1 MALVSTVYPPEVWAM
16 ESLMVLR
23 DNLVMARLVHRDFEP
38 EVANRGD
45 VIHTRKPT
53 KLPARTWSGQSGTNA
68 DSQIEVD
75 NLNARDLSITL
86 DTLVYTAF
94 LVEDRDEATSIKDLR
109 TEFLIPAMD
118 PIAKKVDDD
127 IMTEFTSSASSDVEG
142 NAVSAI
148 AFDTVGDGA
157 DMNEDDIVDAR
168 EELNTSQCPPSGRM
182 LVISSEHEADLLRT
196 ALFVQADQSGSADAL
211 TTGSL
216 GFKFGFRIFH
226 SQNVPD
232 AGDTDSTP
240 QSLAF
245 HRNAIALVTRPL
257 QAVPRELGAISAFRS
272 LDDVALRVTSAYD
285 IRYKGVTVSFDIL
298 YGVQLLDAN
307 LAKIIN
313 P

>member
-16 ESLMVLR
+16 ESLLVLR
-23 DNLVMARLVHRDFEP
+23 DELVMARLVHRDFEP

-53 KLPARTWSGQSGTNA
+53 KLSARSWAGQTGSDA

-75 NLNARDLSITL
+75 NLNARDLSISL

-109 TEFLIPAMD
+109 TEFLVPAMD
-118 PIAKKVDDD
+118 PIAQRIDDD
-127 IMTEFTSSASSDVEG
+127 LMTEFTSEASTDVAG
-142 NAVSAI
+142 SAVSRI
-148 AFDTVGDGA
+148 AYDTVGLGA
-157 DMNEDDIVDAR
+157 AMDEDDVVDAR
-168 EELNTSQCPPSGRM
+168 EELNTSQCPMGGRV
-182 LVISSEHEADLLRT
+182 LVVSTKHEADLLRL
-196 ALFVQADQSGSADAL
+196 ALFHQANTAGSTEAL
-211 TTGSL
+211 VNANL
-216 GFKFGFRIFH
+216 GRKFGFDIYM
-226 SQNVPD
+226 SQNVTTAP
-232 AGDTDSTP
+232 DTDNTS

-245 HRNAIALVTRPL
+245 HRNAIALVNRPL
-257 QAVPRELGAISAFRS
+257 QAVPRELGAISAYQS
-272 LDDVALRVTSAYD
+272 LDDISMRVTSAYD
-285 IRYKGVTVSFDIL
+285 IRYKGVTISFDVL